1 LEISKV
7 VSLFANH
14 PTLTCYVGP
23 VRQRIEHFA
32 NNLLNLIH
40 KYCKEKEIS
49 LSDMFNPNE
58 GNGMT
63 ITLVTYERFLDGLR
77 RAKIPFQVP
86 LINDIMEYLVR

>member
-1 LEISKV
+1 
-7 VSLFANH
+7 
-14 PTLTCYVGP
+14 
-23 VRQRIEHFA
+23 
-32 NNLLNLIH
+32 
-40 KYCKEKEIS
+40 
-49 LSDMFNPNE
+49 MFNPNE